1 MFNGF
6 AVSRVCLLLFFSFSL
21 SFSLSYP
28 QPHHVIDLVCH
39 LPYNSK
45 SSRFSCFLHNVYFCM
60 LIPSHAA
67 LQILLSF
74 VTVPNQSCLFWPE
87 LIVPFRIVN
96 AAVFTTPTFISI
108 PFICHFLFPL
118 LTHLD
123 RSATQVQKQRVLN
136 SLNSFA
142 VLVCSISA
150 QISSHCY
157 SFWCKHTPFLC
168 NYYIIL

>member
-6 AVSRVCLLLFFSFSL
+6 AASCACLLLFSSFSL
-21 SFSLSYP
+21 SFSLSYS
-28 QPHHVIDLVCH
+28 QPHHVIDFVCH

-45 SSRFSCFLHNVYFCM
+45 SSQFSCFLLNMYFCM
-60 LIPSHAA
+60 LILSHAT

-96 AAVFTTPTFISI
+96 AAVFTPPTFISI

-123 RSATQVQKQRVLN
+123 RSATQAQKQRGLN
-136 SLNSFA
+136 SLNSNA
-142 VLVCSISA
+142 VLVCAIST
-150 QISSHCY
+150 QKSSHCHY
-157 SFWCKHTPFLC
+157 FWSKHAPFLC
-168 NYYIIL
+168 K